1 MYKVYILINK
11 LIKKDNILKQ
21 FFTVKRRE
29 LLLGFLALST
39 FPKVALSDQ
48 SNIKYMMR
56 PQFLGSE
63 DAPIKIKEYFSL
75 TCGHC
80 ANFHTNTLPRLK
92 DKYIDKGKIQLEF
105 VDYPLDRLAVIAAA
119 LARTLPSKEGY
130 VKAIDILL
138 QKQKQWAYSKKPL
151 EELYSIA
158 KLFGVSSKKFDDI
171 KNNIPL
177 MQEIINKMEKETK
190 NFNIESTPTFIIN
203 NEHKISG
210 ALSFKEFENKLLTL
224 VKAKN
229 S

>member
-1 MYKVYILINK
+1 MKASILNK
-11 LIKKDNILKQ
+11 L
-21 FFTVKRRE
+21 FTVKRRE
-29 LLLGFLALST
+29 LLLGIIALST
-39 FPKVALSDQ
+39 FPKVTLSDQ
-48 SNIKYMMR
+48 STIKHMMR
-56 PQFLGSE
+56 SQFIGSD

-80 ANFHTNTLPRLK
+80 ANFHKNTLPKLK
-92 DKYIDKGKIQLEF
+92 SKYIDKGKIQLEF

-130 VKAIDILL
+130 IKAIDVLL

-151 EELYSIA
+151 EELYFIA
-158 KLFGVSSKKFDDI
+158 KLFGVSSNKFEKIKK
-171 KNNIPL
+171 NIPL
-177 MQEIINKMEKETK
+177 MQEIINKMEKESK

-210 ALSFKEFENKLLTL
+210 SLSFKEFEKKLLTL

>member
-1 MYKVYILINK
+1 MKASILNK
-11 LIKKDNILKQ
+11 L
-21 FFTVKRRE
+21 FTVKRRE
-29 LLLGFLALST
+29 LLLGIIALST
-39 FPKVALSDQ
+39 FPKVTLSDQ
-48 SNIKYMMR
+48 STIKHMMR
-56 PQFLGSE
+56 SQFIGSD

-80 ANFHTNTLPRLK
+80 ANFHKNTLPKLK
-92 DKYIDKGKIQLEF
+92 SKYIDKGKIQLEF

-130 VKAIDILL
+130 IKAIDVLL
-138 QKQKQWAYSKKPL
+138 QKQKLWAYSKKPL

-158 KLFGVSSKKFDDI
+158 KLFGVSSNKFEKIKK
-171 KNNIPL
+171 NIPL
-177 MQEIINKMEKETK
+177 MQEIINKMEKESK

-210 ALSFKEFENKLLTL
+210 SLSFKEFEKKLLTL

>member
-1 MYKVYILINK
+1 MKVSILNK
-11 LIKKDNILKQ
+11 TFKL
-21 FFTVKRRE
+21 KRRE
-29 LLLGFLALST
+29 FFLGILALSS
-39 FPKVALSDQ
+39 FPKMALSDP
-48 SNIKYMMR
+48 STIKHMMR
-56 PQFLGSE
+56 SQFLGSN
-63 DAPIKIKEYFSL
+63 DAPIKIKEFFSL

-80 ANFHTNTLPRLK
+80 ANFHKNTLPRLK
-92 DKYIDKGKIQLEF
+92 NKYIDKGKIQLEF

-119 LARTLPSKEGY
+119 LARTLPSDEGY

-151 EELYSIA
+151 EGLYSIA
-158 KLFGVSSKKFDDI
+158 KLFGVSSKEFDEI
-171 KNNIPL
+171 KKNIPL
-177 MQEIINKMEKETK
+177 MQEIINRMEEESK

>member
-1 MYKVYILINK
+1 MKASVLNK
-11 LIKKDNILKQ
+11 I
-21 FFTVKRRE
+21 FTVKRRE
-29 LLLGFLALST
+29 LLLGIIALST
-39 FPKVALSDQ
+39 FPKVTLSDQ
-48 SNIKYMMR
+48 SNIKHMMR
-56 PQFLGSE
+56 SQFLGSD

-80 ANFHTNTLPRLK
+80 ANFHKNTLPKLK
-92 DKYIDKGKIQLEF
+92 NKYIDKGKIQLEF
-105 VDYPLDRLAVIAAA
+105 IDYPLDRLAVIAAA

-130 VKAIDILL
+130 IKAIDVLL

-158 KLFGVSSKKFDDI
+158 KLFGVSSKKFDEI
-171 KNNIPL
+171 KKNIPL
-177 MQEIINKMEKETK
+177 MQEIINKMEKESK

-210 ALSFKEFENKLLTL
+210 ALSFKEFENKFLTF

>member
-1 MYKVYILINK
+1 MKASVLNK
-11 LIKKDNILKQ
+11 I
-21 FFTVKRRE
+21 FTVKRRE
-29 LLLGFLALST
+29 LLLGIIALST
-39 FPKVALSDQ
+39 FPKVTLSDQ
-48 SNIKYMMR
+48 SNIKHMMR
-56 PQFLGSE
+56 TQFLGSD

-80 ANFHTNTLPRLK
+80 ANFHKNTLPKLK
-92 DKYIDKGKIQLEF
+92 NKYIDKGKIQLEF
-105 VDYPLDRLAVIAAA
+105 IDYPLDRLAVIAAA

-130 VKAIDILL
+130 VKAIDVLL

-158 KLFGVSSKKFDDI
+158 KLFGVSSKKFDEI
-171 KNNIPL
+171 KKNIPL
-177 MQEIINKMEKETK
+177 MQEIINKMEKESK

-210 ALSFKEFENKLLTL
+210 ALSFKEFENKFLTF

>member
-1 MYKVYILINK
+1 MKGSILNK
-11 LIKKDNILKQ
+11 ISTI
-21 FFTVKRRE
+21 KRRK
-29 LLLGFLALST
+29 LLLGIIALST
-39 FPKVALSDQ
+39 FPKVVLSDQ
-48 SNIKYMMR
+48 STIKHMMR
-56 PQFLGSE
+56 SHFLGSD

-80 ANFHTNTLPRLK
+80 ANFHKKTLPRLK

-119 LARTLPSKEGY
+119 LARTLPSDEGY
-130 VKAIDILL
+130 IKAIDILL

-158 KLFGVSSKKFDDI
+158 KLFGISSKKFDEI
-171 KNNIPL
+171 KKNIPL
-177 MQEIINKMEKETK
+177 MQEIINKMEKESK

-210 ALSFKEFENKLLTL
+210 ALSFKEFEDKLLTL